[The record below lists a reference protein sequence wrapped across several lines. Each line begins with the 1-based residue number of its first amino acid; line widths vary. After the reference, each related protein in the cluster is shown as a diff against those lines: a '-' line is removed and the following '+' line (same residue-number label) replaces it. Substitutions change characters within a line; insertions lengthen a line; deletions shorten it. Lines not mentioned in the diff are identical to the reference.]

1 MWFCCRR
8 RPWVRLSAEIKPAQV
23 ALQAI
28 PSTLVGPLLPTP
40 GLVTPTLGHG
50 VRGPNRDV
58 PLAAAAAAAVGQS
71 VGGDTVE
78 ELWVLLGDLHDV
90 LIDAEVCMI

>member
-1 MWFCCRR
+1 MWSCCRR
-8 RPWVRLSAEIKPAQV
+8 RPWIRLSAENKHTQV

-28 PSTLVGPLLPTP
+28 PSTIVGPLLPTP

-50 VRGPNRDV
+50 VRGSNRDV

-71 VGGDTVE
+71 VGGDAAE
-78 ELWVLLGDLHDV
+78 EL
-90 LIDAEVCMI
+90 